1 MGTPHV
7 TFLTIASIINI
18 EIDTYNLYVSQRGRA
33 MLRVC
38 IASTQNVEHGLLL
51 LVVSAS
57 DYHCVQLNS
66 FMLSSLRRIRPCYRP
81 SQTNIR
87 WCVADCAIYTAW
99 SSLVGNCFWHFAR
112 PAIFDSQLSD
122 QNRDLCLHPTCIRRH
137 PVWYGN
143 TRMVWLPTWKNFE
156 DMFIR
161 FDMIHERDRQ
171 TDRQTDG
178 QTPHDGIDR
187 AYA

>member
-1 MGTPHV
+1 MNGDATCNI
-7 TFLTIASIINI
+7 LDNRINYKHRNRHI
-18 EIDTYNLYVSQRGRA
+18 QEALMSQRGRA

-122 QNRDLCLHPTCIRRH
+122 QNRDFCLYPTYIRR
-137 PVWYGN
+137 PVKGGVPVGISPP
-143 TRMVWLPTWKNFE
+143 RLVWKN
-156 DMFIR
+156 
-161 FDMIHERDRQ
+161 
-171 TDRQTDG
+171 
-178 QTPHDGIDR
+178 
-187 AYA
+187 